1 MCFGKN
7 IGLNNMNWFAE
18 IVIARSNILFPEM
31 LDLGT
36 ELTIFKQ
43 TFSVILAN
51 ETQI

>member
-18 IVIARSNILFPEM
+18 IVIGKSNILFPEM

-36 ELTIFKQ
+36 ESNKNKGSKKYLF
-43 TFSVILAN
+43 VIM
-51 ETQI
+51 